1 MSKFLNYTYAN
12 RYKTSSMKSI
22 SELVDDKDFI
32 EAMKITPNRI
42 EEVAD
47 ALYESNLAVTDL
59 AKYDLEQR
67 VNNLVVNYDLTDEQE
82 KMIDSYALLKFI
94 EDGTP
99 QNETK
104 IEILQNLEVKE

>member
-1 MSKFLNYTYAN
+1 MRKFLNYNYAN
-12 RYKTSSMKSI
+12 SYKTNSMKSI
-22 SELVDDKDFI
+22 SELVDDKAFI
-32 EAMKITPNRI
+32 EAMNIAPNRI

-47 ALYESNLAVTDL
+47 ALYESNLTITDL
-59 AKYDLEQR
+59 AKYNLEER
-67 VNNLVVNYDLTDEQE
+67 VNDLVVNYDLTDEQE

-104 IEILQNLEVKE
+104 NEILQNLEVKE